1 VVGNRSAVRRPR
13 RGASRLGCLVQLAVL
28 AGIIYFGIY
37 VGEDALSYYRF
48 RDAMKQEARFA
59 GHRSDQDIRDH
70 LKAFSDSVL
79 LPDAAK
85 DIKIVRDE
93 NKIHIWSDY
102 DQEVKLPFNQSRV
115 IHLRPSVEESF

>member
-1 VVGNRSAVRRPR
+1 MVGDRRVVSRAR
-13 RGASRLGCLVQLAVL
+13 RGTSRLGCLVQLVL
-28 AGIIYFGIY
+28 LGGIIYFGAY
-37 VGEDALSYYRF
+37 MGEDALSYYRL

-59 GHRSDQDIRDH
+59 GHRSDQQIRDR
-70 LKAFSDSVL
+70 LKAFTDSVQ

-93 NKIHIWSDY
+93 NKIHIWTEY

-115 IHLRPSVEESF
+115 IHLRPSIEESF